1 MVNLGIVNNFSLLP
15 PNTLRV
21 VFQKSDTLDNI
32 LKIDK
37 SDIAY
42 LFFTFTPKHNFSLKF
57 LNILK
62 GIKAQKIVIDP
73 TYLVT
78 IYNLSLEDALFKWG
92 NQVFPFC
99 KNFDGVF
106 FFKVNGYCLRNV
118 FNKWSQKFTYVC
130 FKEKY
135 NLTQLEEKREDK
147 INQPLSFWKLKWQ
160 ND

>member
-1 MVNLGIVNNFSLLP
+1 MVNLGIVNNLNLLP

-21 VFQKSDTLDNI
+21 AFKKSDFLGNT

-37 SDIAY
+37 SNITY
-42 LFFTFTPKHNFSLKF
+42 LFFTFNPSHNFSLKF
-57 LNILK
+57 FHILK
-62 GIKAQKIVIDP
+62 GINASKIVIDP

-92 NQVFPFC
+92 TQIFPSF

-106 FFKVNGYCLRNV
+106 FFEVKNYCLKNV

-135 NLTQLEEKREDK
+135 NLTQLKEKREK
-147 INQPLSFWKLKWQ
+147 NSKEPLSFWKLKWQ
-160 ND
+160 NN